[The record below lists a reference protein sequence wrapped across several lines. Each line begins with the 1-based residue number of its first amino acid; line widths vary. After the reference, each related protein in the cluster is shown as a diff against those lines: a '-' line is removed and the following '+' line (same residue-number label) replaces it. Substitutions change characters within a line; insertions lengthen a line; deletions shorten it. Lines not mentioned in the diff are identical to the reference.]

1 MGTIWSFFKYLI
13 IFTVALGGGIFALRN
28 SQPLSIDFILIHSP
42 ELSLGL
48 WLILFLS
55 LGALV
60 GLLTSSLMIAGYR
73 RRLARLE
80 KGVDKS

>member
-1 MGTIWSFFKYLI
+1 MGAIWSFFKYLV
-13 IFTVALGGGIFALRN
+13 IFAIALGGALFALRN
-28 SQPLSIDFILIHSP
+28 SQPLSVDFILAHSP

-48 WLILFLS
+48 WLILFLA
-55 LGALV
+55 LGALL

-80 KGVDKS
+80 KAEDKS

>member
-1 MGTIWSFFKYLI
+1 VGAIWSFIKYLI
-13 IFTVALGGGIFALRN
+13 VFAIALVGALFAMRN

-48 WLILFLS
+48 WLILFLA
-55 LGALV
+55 LGALL
-60 GLLTSSLMIAGYR
+60 GLLTSSLMIASYR

>member
-1 MGTIWSFFKYLI
+1 MGAIWSFIKYLI
-13 IFTVALGGGIFALRN
+13 VFAIALVGALFAMRN

-48 WLILFLS
+48 WLILFLA
-55 LGALV
+55 LGALL
-60 GLLTSSLMIAGYR
+60 GLLTSSLMIASYR

>member
-1 MGTIWSFFKYLI
+1 MGAIWSFIKYLI
-13 IFTVALGGGIFALRN
+13 VFAIALGGALFAMRN

-48 WLILFLS
+48 WLILFLA
-55 LGALV
+55 LGALL
-60 GLLTSSLMIAGYR
+60 GLLTSSLMIASYR

-80 KGVDKS
+80 KGMDKS